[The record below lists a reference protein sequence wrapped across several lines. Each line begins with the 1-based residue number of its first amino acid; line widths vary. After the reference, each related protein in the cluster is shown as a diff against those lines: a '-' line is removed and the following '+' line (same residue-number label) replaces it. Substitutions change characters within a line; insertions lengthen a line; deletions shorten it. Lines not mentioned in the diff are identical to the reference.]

1 MKPLSLLSVAFLI
14 CSVGSAE
21 ETQASRREA
30 KPAAATMVSS
40 QVKAES
46 AETKAHRD
54 ARMKWWREARF
65 GMFVHWGLFSAAG
78 GTWQGKPSPA
88 LGCWMQNDF
97 KIPAD
102 EYRAAL
108 MPKFTGERFD
118 PDFIAQL
125 AKDAGMKYV
134 VPITKH
140 HEGFCLFDSKFTDFK
155 ISNTPAKRD
164 WIKELA
170 QACRQRDLKVGFY
183 YSQNLDWHHPGGG
196 GGDWDAAHKGDPDK
210 YVDDLVIPQL
220 RELLSNYGAISIL
233 WWDIPGGVI
242 NEARA
247 RRILQTV
254 KELQPDIVMNNRLGG
269 GFQGDTETP
278 EQTIPANGFPGRDW
292 ETCQTING
300 TWEYTHYDRNWKSAT
315 TLIRELIDTASKGG
329 NYLLNI
335 GPKPDGTIPQSTID
349 TLHTIGG
356 WMKVH
361 GEAIYGT
368 TASPF
373 TKQLPWGRCTQKQIG
388 NGVTRLYLHIF
399 QWPFD
404 SVLRVPALENEIVG
418 ASLLSQ
424 PGAGP
429 LQFSRDKNGDAL
441 VQLPIAEP
449 NDYCTVVVL
458 DIKGNPRLHSA
469 SATGL
474 ESGLIPQL
482 NDKSQNPK

>member
-1 MKPLSLLSVAFLI
+1 MVPVFTSHPPTIARS
-14 CSVGSAE
+14 E
-21 ETQASRREA
+21 PASRGAPDGNTRE
-30 KPAAATMVSS
+30 KL
-40 QVKAES
+40 
-46 AETKAHRD
+46 
-54 ARMKWWREARF
+54 ARPP
-65 GMFVHWGLFSAAG
+65 VHSTQTRG
-78 GTWQGKPSPA
+78 G
-88 LGCWMQNDF
+88 
-97 KIPAD
+97 
-102 EYRAAL
+102 
-108 MPKFTGERFD
+108 
-118 PDFIAQL
+118 
-125 AKDAGMKYV
+125 
-134 VPITKH
+134 KH
-140 HEGFCLFDSKFTDFK
+140 
-155 ISNTPAKRD
+155 
-164 WIKELA
+164 
-170 QACRQRDLKVGFY
+170 
-183 YSQNLDWHHPGGG
+183 
-196 GGDWDAAHKGDPDK
+196 
-210 YVDDLVIPQL
+210 
-220 RELLSNYGAISIL
+220 
-233 WWDIPGGVI
+233 
-242 NEARA
+242 
-247 RRILQTV
+247 
-254 KELQPDIVMNNRLGG
+254 
-269 GFQGDTETP
+269 
-278 EQTIPANGFPGRDW
+278 
-292 ETCQTING
+292 
-300 TWEYTHYDRNWKSAT
+300 
-315 TLIRELIDTASKGG
+315 TASKGG

-349 TLHTIGG
+349 TLHAIGG

-482 NDKSQNPK
+482 NDKSQNQK